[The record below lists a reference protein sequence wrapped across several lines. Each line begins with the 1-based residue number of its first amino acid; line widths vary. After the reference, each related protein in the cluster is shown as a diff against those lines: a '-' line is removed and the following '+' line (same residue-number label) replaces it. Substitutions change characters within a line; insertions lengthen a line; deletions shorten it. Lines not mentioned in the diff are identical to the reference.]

1 MYLEPVNILHLLTT
15 GLSLFGILLVW
26 GKPNFSSLKLL
37 LMLDIAL
44 MILNLLEERTE
55 VRQWLLITP
64 LFTLGFGPAIY
75 LFCRQLTCNQAP
87 NTKQVI
93 HFLPM
98 LLALSL
104 MQWPQLIIFLGSIS
118 QAIYLLASAKLLGR
132 YHRATQEYRSDAD
145 RLNLK
150 WLSILLGVTF
160 LTMLQDLLRLNLQPV
175 MGDSLA
181 NNWYLLNTFVYL
193 LIMGYWILMSVRQ
206 PEVFHQ
212 MARYEEIIESAIP
225 KETDTDPEANIL
237 FAQIDELIR
246 QQQLFRQER
255 LSLRDLATHSGLQ
268 EKTLSWVINQGS
280 GKNFNDYINQLRID
294 AVCDELQ
301 KDNPATILDIA
312 LAQGFSAKSTFNTA
326 FKKHKGVTPSQFIKN
341 LAQKGSES

>member
-1 MYLEPVNILHLLTT
+1 
-15 GLSLFGILLVW
+15 
-26 GKPNFSSLKLL
+26 
-37 LMLDIAL
+37 MLDIAL
-44 MILNLLEERTE
+44 MMLNLLEERTE

-64 LFTLGFGPAIY
+64 IFTLGFGPAIY
-75 LFCRQLTCNQAP
+75 LFCRQLTYNQAP

-118 QAIYLLASAKLLGR
+118 QAIYLLASATLLRR

-150 WLSILLGVTF
+150 WLNILLGLTF
-160 LTMLQDLLRLNLQPV
+160 LMMLQDLLRLNLQPV
-175 MGDSLA
+175 MNNSLA
-181 NNWYLLNTFVYL
+181 NNWYLINIFFYL
-193 LIMGYWILMSVRQ
+193 LIYGYWILMSVRQ
-206 PEVFHQ
+206 PEVFQQ
-212 MARYEEIIESAIP
+212 MTRYEEIIEPAIP

-255 LSLRDLATHSGLQ
+255 LSLRDLATYSGLQ

-301 KDNPATILDIA
+301 KDNPSTILDIA

-326 FKKHKGVTPSQFIKN
+326 FKKHKGVTPSQFIKS